1 MKKRII
7 KIIVY
12 LTAAVMML
20 WLVGCSHKKTDA
32 SGFTVDKV
40 VMTYVSSP
48 LNVPSIIEKEQGQFG
63 EAFQKLGLGFAYSNL
78 TAGSDQTAALASG
91 DIQILNAVGGS
102 SVILA
107 AANGADIV
115 ILSMYSRAPKAFCM
129 FSNDENINSP
139 EDLRRLTIAGPK
151 GTNLHELLAAYL
163 ATADLTID
171 DVNYVSMD
179 IPSAVA
185 ALESGS
191 VDVALAGGPAAYNCE
206 KSGKHKITDGEG
218 LIAAT
223 VCTAAS
229 RKFADENPEI
239 IKTFLDT
246 QKSLVEYMSTETEEA
261 LEITAKALD
270 FDKEAVREMFRLY
283 DFSAEITEEDI
294 LRLQDTENFLYD
306 CGMTENHIDVSKLI
320 YKKEKNHELEYNT
333 FLGKNTY
340 QFLWMPQCR

>member
-7 KIIVY
+7 KIAIFLMAIAMV
-12 LTAAVMML
+12 LGTA
-20 WLVGCSHKKTDA
+20 GCSNIKTDVLD
-32 SGFTVDKV
+32 FTVDKV

-63 EAFQKLGLGFAYSNL
+63 KAFQKLGLGFEYSNL
-78 TAGSDQTAALASG
+78 TAGSDQTAALASR

-102 SVILA
+102 AVILA
-107 AANGADIV
+107 AANDADIV

-139 EDLRRLTIAGPK
+139 EDIRGLTIAGPK

-163 ATADLTID
+163 ATSDLTIT

-191 VDVALAGGPAAYNCE
+191 VDIALAGGPAAYNCE

-229 RKFADENPEI
+229 RKFADDNPEI

-246 QKSLVEYMSTETEEA
+246 QKNLVEYMNTEPEEA
-261 LEITAKALD
+261 LEITAESLD
-270 FDKEAVREMFRLY
+270 MDKEAVREMFGLY
-283 DFSAEITEEDI
+283 DFSTEITEEDI
-294 LRLQDTENFLYD
+294 SRLQDTEVFLYD
-306 CGMTENHIDVSKLI
+306 SGMTENHIDVSKLI
-320 YKKEKNHELEYNT
+320 YKIGE
-333 FLGKNTY
+333 
-340 QFLWMPQCR
+340 